1 MIYDLNM
8 QINRR
13 SFLGGAAALAAAPRG
28 ASGFAQDSP
37 IKLGVATYSLR
48 KFSREKAIAM
58 IKELNVE
65 YVDIKEMH
73 LPYKDSPE
81 QLAADRKEFDAAG
94 LKVVSGGNNDMK
106 SDKEPD
112 LRKFFDYAKA
122 AGLPMLVIAPSRTNM
137 GMIEKLVKEYDIKV
151 AIHNHGPEDAK
162 YYPTPQSALEVI
174 KGMDPR
180 VGLCIDIGHTSR
192 TGKDIVESVAEA
204 GPRLLEVHMKD
215 LTDPRGK
222 DSQVAVGD
230 GVLPIPALFR
240 QLRKM
245 NYKGVCSL
253 EYEVHADD
261 PLMGMAKSFSYMR
274 GVIAGMTA

>member
-1 MIYDLNM
+1 M
-8 QINRR
+8 QIHRR
-13 SFLGGAAALAAAPRG
+13 GFLASSAALAALPRITP
-28 ASGFAQDSP
+28 AAQSAP

-48 KFSREKAIAM
+48 KFPRDKAIAM
-58 IKELNVE
+58 VKELGVE

-81 QLAADRKEFDAAG
+81 QLAADRKEFDDAG
-94 LKVVSGGNNDMK
+94 LKVIGGGNNDMK
-106 SDKEPD
+106 SDDEAA

-122 AGLPMLVIAPSRTNM
+122 AGLPMLIIAPSRTNM
-137 GMIEKLVKEYDIKV
+137 PKIEKLVKEYNIKV

-162 YYPTPQSALEVI
+162 FYPTPRFALDVI

-180 VGLCIDIGHTSR
+180 VGVCIDIGHTAR
-192 TGKDIVESVAEA
+192 TGMDIIEAVTEA

-215 LTDPRGK
+215 LK
-222 DSQVAVGD
+222 DTKDKASQVAVGD

-245 NYKGVCSL
+245 NYQGVCSL
-253 EYEVHADD
+253 EYEVHPDD
-261 PLMGMAKSFSYMR
+261 PMLGMAKSFSYMR
-274 GVIAGMTA
+274 GVIAGMSA